1 MVKDLSWKHV
11 AVILGFFVAVVVL
24 AVTKNETGSLVLV
37 GMGIFGAIGLGVAQV
52 SGAKE
57 ATTAV
62 KEQTN
67 GNWSAVL
74 GILERQG
81 QMLAAAHPPA
91 VTLDPFTPPGTSG
104 GSTSAD

>member
-1 MVKDLSWKHV
+1 MKELTWKHV
-11 AVILGFFVAVVVL
+11 AVIVAFFGAVVIL

-91 VTLDPFTPPGTSG
+91 ITMEPFIPPGTSG
-104 GSTSAD
+104 ASDSAD